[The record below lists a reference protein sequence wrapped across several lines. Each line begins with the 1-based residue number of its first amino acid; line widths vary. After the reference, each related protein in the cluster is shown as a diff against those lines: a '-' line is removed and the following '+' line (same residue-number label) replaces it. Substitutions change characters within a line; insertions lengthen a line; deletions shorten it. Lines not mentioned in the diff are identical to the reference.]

1 MCGIVG
7 YTGDKPAL
15 PILLEGLQ
23 SLEYRGYDSAGV
35 ALVDPSGIQ
44 VVRRAGK
51 VAELV
56 EAALK
61 TSQRSDGLGIGH
73 TRWATCGAPTEPNAH
88 PHLDCTGRI
97 ALAHNGIIENHVYLR
112 DRLEAAGHTFRSETD
127 TECLVHLVEEK
138 LGSGASLLDA
148 TRIALAEVEGS
159 YAVAVV
165 DVNSPGVIVSACRD
179 VPLVLGPGTGE
190 NFVASDVVAIMEHTR
205 SFIPLSSGQIAEV
218 TPSSLRVFDS
228 SGAEQTVSPTPISW
242 DHAAAEKEGY
252 AHFMLKEIHEQPSA
266 VRETLRGRSDQA
278 DRLMLDE
285 LRISDEEVRGID
297 KVFVVACGSSFH
309 AGLVAKYAIEH
320 WTRLPVEIDVASEF
334 RYRDPVLDSNTL
346 VVGISQSGETADTLA
361 AVRYAR
367 LQRAKVIAI
376 TNVVGSSITREAD
389 AVLYTH
395 AGPEIGV
402 AATKTL
408 TTQMTAL
415 WLLALWMAQVLGTRD
430 LEESRE
436 LLAHLHDVPAHIER
450 ALSDTTAVRRIANR
464 YRDAP
469 TFLFIGRGVGFPVAL
484 EGALKLKE
492 ISYLHAEGFAAGEMK
507 HGPIA
512 LIEKGVPV
520 VAVATAARVQAKLLS
535 NIEEAK
541 VRGAGI
547 IAVANPGDAAVEAL
561 ADEVLWVPATSEL
574 LSPVVDLIPL
584 QLLAYYVATERGLDP
599 DKPRNLAK
607 SVTVE

>member
-35 ALVDPSGIQ
+35 ALVGSSGIE

-56 EAALK
+56 EAASRVEK
-61 TSQRSDGLGIGH
+61 RSDGLGIGH

-88 PHLDCTGRI
+88 PHLDCSGRI
-97 ALAHNGIIENHVYLR
+97 ALVHNGIIENHINLR
-112 DRLEAAGHTFRSETD
+112 SQLEAAGHTFRSETD
-127 TECLVHLVEEK
+127 TECLVHLIETK
-138 LGSGASLLDA
+138 LESSTSLLEA
-148 TRIALAEVEGS
+148 TRLALADVEGS

-165 DVNSPGVIVSACRD
+165 DANSPGVIVAACRD
-179 VPLVLGPGTGE
+179 VPLVLGPGKGE

-228 SGAEQTVSPTPISW
+228 SGAEQTLTPTQISW
-242 DHAAAEKEGY
+242 DHEAAQKDGY
-252 AHFMLKEIHEQPSA
+252 AYFMLKEIHEQPSA
-266 VRETLRGRSDQA
+266 VRETLRGRSDSSG
-278 DRLMLDE
+278 RLMLDE

-320 WTRLPVEIDVASEF
+320 WTRLPVEIDMASEF
-334 RYRDPVLDSNTL
+334 RYRDPVLDANTL

-361 AVRYAR
+361 AVKYAR
-367 LQRAKVIAI
+367 LQNAKVVAI

-395 AGPEIGV
+395 AGPEIAV
-402 AATKTL
+402 PSTKAL
-408 TTQMTAL
+408 TSQMTAL
-415 WLLALWMAQVLGTRD
+415 WLLALWMAQVLGTRNLD
-430 LEESRE
+430 ESLE
-436 LLAHLHDVPAHIER
+436 LLAHLHGLPAHIESV
-450 ALSDTTAVRRIANR
+450 LSDTTAVQRIANL

-512 LIEKGVPV
+512 LIDKGVPV
-520 VAVATAARVQAKLLS
+520 VAIATAARVQPKLLS

-541 VRGAGI
+541 VRGASI
-547 IAVANPGDAAVEAL
+547 IAVANPGDAGVEAL

-584 QLLAYYVATERGLDP
+584 QLLAYHVATERGLDP

>member
-15 PILLEGLQ
+15 PILLDGLQ
-23 SLEYRGYDSAGV
+23 TLEYRGYDSAGV
-35 ALVDPSGIQ
+35 ALVDASGIQ

-56 EAALK
+56 EAAQKHL
-61 TSQRSDGLGIGH
+61 QRRDGLGIGH

-97 ALAHNGIIENHVYLR
+97 ALVHNGIIENHAALR
-112 DRLEAAGHTFRSETD
+112 DQLGAAGHIFQSETD
-127 TECLVHLVEEK
+127 TECLVHLIEEN
-138 LGSGASLLDA
+138 LESGTSLLDA
-148 TRIALAEVEGS
+148 TRLTLAEVEGS

-165 DVNSPGVIVSACRD
+165 DANSPGVIVAACRD

-228 SGAEQTVSPTPISW
+228 SGAEQTVRPTHISW
-242 DHAAAEKEGY
+242 DQAAAEKEGY

-278 DRLMLDE
+278 GLLMLDE
-285 LRISDEEVRGID
+285 LRIGDEEVRGID

-334 RYRDPVLDSNTL
+334 RYRDPVLDSSTL

-367 LQRAKVIAI
+367 QQGAKVVAI
-376 TNVVGSSITREAD
+376 SNVVGSSITREAD

-395 AGPEIGV
+395 AGLEIGV

-415 WLLALWMAQVLGTRD
+415 WLLALWMAQVLGTRS

-436 LLAHLHDVPAHIER
+436 LLARLHEIPGHIESV
-450 ALSDTTAVRRIANR
+450 LSDATAVQRLANQ
-464 YRDAP
+464 YRDAS

-492 ISYLHAEGFAAGEMK
+492 LSYLHAEGFAAGEMK

-520 VAVATAARVQAKLLS
+520 IAVATAARVHAKLLS
-535 NIEEAK
+535 NVEEAK
-541 VRGAGI
+541 ARGASI
-547 IAVANPGDAAVEAL
+547 IAIANPGDAAVEAL
-561 ADEVLWVPATSEL
+561 AADMIWVPVTSEL

-584 QLLAYYVATERGLDP
+584 QLLAYYIATERGLDP